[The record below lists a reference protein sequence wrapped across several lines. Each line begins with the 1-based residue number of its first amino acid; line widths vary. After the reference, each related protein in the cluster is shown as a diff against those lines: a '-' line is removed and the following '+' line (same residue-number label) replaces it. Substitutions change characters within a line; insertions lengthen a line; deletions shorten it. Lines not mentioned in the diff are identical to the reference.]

1 MMKWI
6 IKYKEID
13 IKELNNSYLWLTKN
27 LTSNIKEYKF
37 DEYINKNN
45 YDNFLMIKSWRSNI
59 IEGNTTKKKILSTL
73 LKNNNRNFNEIK
85 SKPIGPTIDEELEIT
100 NLNKIYKE
108 KFSYKISESQRI
120 NYILGENI
128 SHNNFNEFRG
138 KLKIEENYIL
148 HKNDSDFTIYEI
160 NFSLPKIVKS
170 ELKKLF
176 YFVNTHMKNKLS
188 FKESI
193 ILATIFNIEFNRIH
207 PFNDGNGRTSRY
219 FFEKIFEDSNFLT
232 LVFSTKKSK
241 KKYKESLLKCDVN
254 FYLTNKRYD
263 YKNLVTNML
272 EMYENEIIE
281 LLKLISEI

>member
-160 NFSLPKIVKS
+160 NFSLPKIVKV

-176 YFVNTHMKNKLS
+176 YFVDTHMKNNLS

-207 PFNDGNGRTSRY
+207 PFIDGNGRTSRY
-219 FFEKIFEDSNFLT
+219 FFEKIFEDSNFLP

-241 KKYKESLLKCDVN
+241 KKYKESLLNCDVN